1 MGKLRPALRLY
12 VGAVIAAGPVAFVA
26 AFAAARSPSEDALV
40 LGAILLVIATAAQF
54 FPLHLSMKV
63 KVTAEDT
70 ATYAGALL
78 LDPFLAMAVAG
89 GAKLLGLRFRMMRMS
104 WYSRA
109 FNAST
114 ALLETG
120 VAAMVFHTLDAGA
133 PSLARPA
140 PLVAAALAKY
150 LVNTVLV
157 TVAVDLQMKRPPL
170 SSWWSG
176 RSRELRQSAALYLFG
191 ALAATNAQ
199 GQPWIFLLFAA
210 PMALVFLTT
219 RETARVREQTRAVVL
234 ELADL
239 IDLRDPYTHGH
250 SQRVAL
256 LAERLAKRM
265 KLDGVQVELVR
276 DAARVHDIGKIGT
289 NDLVLLK
296 PAALTAEEKAEMER
310 HAELGHRLLRRLPEF
325 WQGAELVLAHHERVD
340 GRGYPRGLIG
350 DEVPIEA
357 SVIAVADTYDA
368 MTTDRP
374 YRRALPWD
382 YARAELLR
390 ERGRQWHAIAVD
402 AFVGMI
408 DEERVAGAQPMVAPD
423 REARASGAS
432 GAEPARALRGA

>member
-1 MGKLRPALRLY
+1 MGKLRRALRLY
-12 VGAVIAAGPVAFVA
+12 VAGTIAAGTA
-26 AFAAARSPSEDALV
+26 AFLLAAGTATPPNQEALA
-40 LGAILLVIATAAQF
+40 LAAILLVIATAAQH
-54 FPLHLSMKV
+54 FPLHLTMKV

-70 ATYAGALL
+70 ATYAAALL
-78 LDPFLAMAVAG
+78 LDPLLAMAIAG
-89 GAKLLGLRFRMMRMS
+89 GAKLLALRFRTTRMS

-114 ALLETG
+114 AVLETG
-120 VAAMVFHTLDAGA
+120 VAAVVFHALDGGA
-133 PSLARPA
+133 PTLARPA
-140 PLVAAALAKY
+140 PLLAAALVKY

-157 TVAVDLQMKRPPL
+157 TIAVDLQLKRRPL

-176 RSRELRQSAALYLFG
+176 RSHEFRQSAALYLFG

-199 GQPWIFLLFAA
+199 GQPWIFLVFAV
-210 PMALVFLTT
+210 PMALVFITT
-219 RETARVREQTRAVVL
+219 RETARLREQTRAVVL

-250 SQRVAL
+250 SQRVAV
-256 LAERLAKRM
+256 LAERLARRM
-265 KLDGVQVELVR
+265 RLEPVQIELVR

-296 PAALTAEEKAEMER
+296 PAALTPDEKVEMER

-340 GRGYPRGLIG
+340 GRGYPRGLSG

-374 YRRALPWD
+374 YRRALPWE

-390 ERGRQWHAIAVD
+390 ERGRQWHAVAVD
-402 AFVGMI
+402 AFVAMI
-408 DEERVAGAQPMVAPD
+408 DEERMLNARSTPEPDVAPL
-423 REARASGAS
+423 AAA
-432 GAEPARALRGA
+432 AEPARALRGA